1 VPTPAHKEAIVKRLR
16 RFLIPGVI
24 IAVALLLIL
33 AQALPGVSQLVAAA
47 PPSQTQTPVAEIPQ
61 QVPQLPTPSS
71 QPPQNPGFIAPSM
84 DLSYLT
90 GQSLPT
96 GMAPQALPTKFDWR
110 DTGKVTPVKD
120 QGSCGSC
127 YAFGTIAN
135 VESRLLI
142 DGAGTWDFSEN
153 NAKSCNYYEK
163 GCAGGNY
170 PMVADL
176 FTTKGTVLESCDP
189 YSASNTA
196 CNSTCPYQKTLL
208 DWRLLNFNSVPSA
221 DVLKQYLY
229 TYGPLATTI
238 YAGNDDAWQSELS
251 DYAGTYTLYRAGPET
266 KANNHE
272 VVLVGWDDS
281 LTYTGGTGGWIVK
294 NSWGTGWGASGYF
307 KIAYGSAGIG
317 KYTSFA
323 TAWQNYDSGGSVL
336 YYDLAGF
343 ATAYGYGAD
352 TTAWGLAKF
361 TPSTSATATRVE
373 FYTTDAA
380 TADAYVYDS
389 FDGTNLGTLRA
400 QVTGLHFAE
409 AGYHSVA
416 LPSPLVLTAGH
427 DVVVAVKFTNDS
439 GAYPV
444 SVDDQGPRQAGRTY
458 IRHGDSG
465 AWTDLVGY
473 GSAGVRLRT
482 GTVGTPAPDVSIQK
496 TAILGRTF
504 TPGDHIT
511 FTLTVANLGNQTAN
525 GVRVTDTL
533 PASLVAPITYTSNL
547 AITTTGA
554 ANYAWT
560 VAPLAAGAS
569 GVITV
574 YAQISASLPITAVVV
589 NTAVVSDP
597 QDHDLANNSSTVFSG
612 GYSVYLPLVLRN

>member
-1 VPTPAHKEAIVKRLR
+1 
-16 RFLIPGVI
+16 
-24 IAVALLLIL
+24 
-33 AQALPGVSQLVAAA
+33 
-47 PPSQTQTPVAEIPQ
+47 
-61 QVPQLPTPSS
+61 
-71 QPPQNPGFIAPSM
+71 
-84 DLSYLT
+84 
-90 GQSLPT
+90 
-96 GMAPQALPTKFDWR
+96 
-110 DTGKVTPVKD
+110 
-120 QGSCGSC
+120 
-127 YAFGTIAN
+127 
-135 VESRLLI
+135 
-142 DGAGTWDFSEN
+142 
-153 NAKSCNYYEK
+153 
-163 GCAGGNY
+163 
-170 PMVADL
+170 
-176 FTTKGTVLESCDP
+176 
-189 YSASNTA
+189 
-196 CNSTCPYQKTLL
+196 
-208 DWRLLNFNSVPSA
+208 
-221 DVLKQYLY
+221 
-229 TYGPLATTI
+229 
-238 YAGNDDAWQSELS
+238 
-251 DYAGTYTLYRAGPET
+251 
-266 KANNHE
+266 
-272 VVLVGWDDS
+272 
-281 LTYTGGTGGWIVK
+281 
-294 NSWGTGWGASGYF
+294 
-307 KIAYGSAGIG
+307 
-317 KYTSFA
+317 
-323 TAWQNYDSGGSVL
+323 
-336 YYDLAGF
+336 
-343 ATAYGYGAD
+343 
-352 TTAWGLAKF
+352 
-361 TPSTSATATRVE
+361 
-373 FYTTDAA
+373 
-380 TADAYVYDS
+380 VYDS